1 MCTPQNTDPRY
12 KYIIEHVRKINSLSI
27 RHISISGEGVYG
39 MFAGFAELTFLR
51 LCMENNMYHPYL
63 YHYSV
68 GVSVG
73 TVIIVII
80 LNARFLYETTTT
92 KNALDYLDAVMNM
105 LDFYTVRSIF
115 FDLGDGKELGDFEPF
130 LFLKNIF
137 VDGALCQRTQLIDF
151 LQGNHKKLKFDNSSK
166 YFTSKGYYTWLQ
178 SNKNLE
184 NMFFVCYSLNQTKM
198 CVFTGNKNRF
208 LTGVN
213 FIDYELLTHD
223 NLIEAVLCSSAIIG
237 LYPQNTINRDKA
249 IDGASAEVN
258 QFVHLQ
264 ILINASYYVSSNLL
278 FTPELTFFGITP
290 ENNDNFT
297 ILANKTNIQNR
308 YEDIIEFSD
317 SPYPLFTTIQSFLS
331 LDQRLKFNVKTNV
344 PLTSMFLTQPF
355 VDDFSVNNLTR
366 NIRGALKQK
375 SIVLSTNMDILLN
388 AKKEK
393 RIPSFTLNAEQFESD
408 LYGIKQYFDTFD
420 DYQGKFIMYS
430 PISSNL
436 MVSTYL
442 YANNPPETITLLD
455 YEYKEQRNA
464 QGVPVELS
472 LNICIF
478 DQFVRHPYN
487 LSDYFLEWEL
497 LTKHDKRTLDK
508 LENIGVITGNVMFDI
523 HIRQSL
529 HTNTLDKVECKCV
542 KPFICDIKDVVDK
555 AYRGFLGPNQS

>member
-1 MCTPQNTDPRY
+1 
-12 KYIIEHVRKINSLSI
+12 
-27 RHISISGEGVYG
+27 
-39 MFAGFAELTFLR
+39 MFSGFAELTFLR
-51 LCMENNMYHPYL
+51 LCMENNMYHPHL

-73 TVIIVII
+73 TVIITII

-92 KNALDYLDAVMNM
+92 KIALDYLDAVMIM
-105 LDFYTVRSIF
+105 LEFDTVRSIF
-115 FDLGDGKELGDFEPF
+115 FDLGNGKELGDFEP
-130 LFLKNIF
+130 LLLLKNIF
-137 VDGALCQRTQLIDF
+137 VDGALCRRTQLIDF
-151 LQGNHKKLKFDNSSK
+151 LQGNHKKLMFDNRSK
-166 YFTSKGYYTWLQ
+166 YFTSRRYYDWLQ

-184 NMFFVCYSLNQTKM
+184 NIFYVCYSLNQTKM

-213 FIDYELLTHD
+213 FIDYELLTYD
-223 NLIEAVLCSSAIIG
+223 NIIEAVLCSSAIIG

-249 IDGASAEVN
+249 IDGASAEIN

-264 ILINASYYVSSNLL
+264 ILINVSYYISSNLL

-290 ENNDNFT
+290 ENNNNFT

-317 SPYPLFTTIQSFLS
+317 SPYPLLATLQSFLS
-331 LDQRLKFNVKTNV
+331 LDKRLEFNVKTNV

-355 VDDFSVNNLTR
+355 IDEFSVNNLTR

-375 SIVLSTNMDILLN
+375 DAMLNANMDILLN

-393 RIPSFTLNAEQFESD
+393 RIPSFTLNREQFESE
-408 LYGIKQYFDTFD
+408 LYGVKQYFNTFE
-420 DYQGKFIMYS
+420 DYQRKFYIYN
-430 PISSNL
+430 PVSSNL

-442 YANNPPETITLLD
+442 YENNPPESIKLLD
-455 YEYKEQRNA
+455 SEYKEKLNA
-464 QGVPVELS
+464 EGVPIELA

-487 LSDYFLEWEL
+487 LSDYLLELEL
-497 LTKHDKRTLDK
+497 LTKHDKRTLYK
-508 LENIGVITGNVMFDI
+508 LENLGHVTGNIMYDI

-529 HTNTLDKVECKCV
+529 YTNTPDMVECKCV
-542 KPFICDIKDVVDK
+542 KPFIGDIKDVVDK